1 MKKIHLY
8 QAVALGAMVVLSSCE
23 VPSKPNFNLEQRTSI
38 PIIKSYSLEFL
49 GGRGALIDTTDSSFE
64 DLFRL
69 DGDGKVRIVQE
80 LDFDIGEFDSALPE
94 IQVDPI
100 TIESQIGDIEIDDFN
115 ASFGSEIGSLDLS
128 PEGSDPINAEIG
140 TFNAE
145 FSGSGEAGYAQI
157 TGNDPALVPA
167 GTNIPAGTS
176 PEVVVALNSGDFVEA
191 TIQSGAI
198 RVVFRNELGFNI
210 SSLSSTMF
218 SDGTQIS
225 TQQVTTNITHNSTQ
239 TINFPFN
246 SGDILRVPLQVR
258 LVINWEAQATS
269 AVAGSLI
276 IQEAGDNN
284 LVVRRAVADIPS
296 QVIDPATPNLEIN
309 NPNFVFAIMD
319 NSTDPTANRITVS
332 LRNTSNL
339 PLTNSTF
346 NGLPQLTL
354 RNSDGEILDQPR
366 AFTIAGSPGATSIGF
381 NQTGTAVFNL
391 NGAKLTKV
399 LSYSINAG
407 TQGGNAIEVNATD
420 FLEITASTSEL
431 KLLTVNSDIDPQS
444 DISLSDTK
452 SVQGDF
458 VNAEVERGTLVIS
471 FTNDSQIPLV
481 INELRFFNA
490 TAFRAKNTGRF
501 FNEGSEIGRI
511 TNFSIPPN
519 SSVNTSIDITGR
531 GISATIG
538 YSGRASSPGTNNA
551 VNISSTDQIRTSIT
565 GSVTLKNASAVLDP
579 QSFTS
584 NGTISI
590 DDDEFKLSSPAHF
603 VEIKTGLL
611 NFTSIINEID
621 LDIDDLVISFPD
633 IRRPGGTYGPADSLV
648 IQFTGNNRIR
658 RRTANQPATLQQNL
672 AGYRLY
678 ALNNEIRYNV
688 SARTENTRISVGA
701 DTVRTV
707 NNTDLLKASVEIQ
720 NLKIASAF
728 GEVAVRT
735 INLNSEPETGDK
747 SLDLFN
753 DAVVQ
758 ITDVS
763 DLEELSKRIS
773 NIKFFNPSL
782 NLQYQTNIGVATEIY
797 AAILGI
803 SEQNNEV
810 YLTGRTTPDF
820 LVTSS
825 DTVGGF
831 LSRGVLIPRENLI
844 KFRINGAETM
854 GQTSPL
860 RSISFTSDN
869 SNVDDFLSNLP
880 TSIRFVGKALVN
892 PESGN
897 GFIVD
902 PIDFSTTMGID
913 VPLNF
918 ATNDNPGVSIDT
930 IKTSLKDLPK
940 EGDDNQFKS
949 ARMILRYD
957 NGLPLD
963 LQIALTFMDQNYQTI
978 TQAPLPGRPNDGPYR
993 IAPSAVDPVT
1003 RFATTASSGALIFY
1017 LDENQLRQLHRT
1029 EYIQVE
1035 VTFQSTNGNE
1045 VKIRAT
1051 DKISIGLNAE
1061 FSNSIKID

>member
-1 MKKIHLY
+1 MKKLHLL
-8 QAVALGAMVVLSSCE
+8 QAAAVGAVVVLSSCE
-23 VPSKPNFNLEQRTSI
+23 IPSEPNFKLEQRTSV
-38 PIIKSYSLEFL
+38 PIIKTYSFEFL
-49 GGRGALIDTTDSSFE
+49 GGRGALIDTTNSSFE
-64 DLFRL
+64 DLFAL
-69 DGDGKVRIVQE
+69 EGDGGVRIVQE
-80 LDFDIGEFDSALPE
+80 LEFDIGEFDSAIPE
-94 IQVDPI
+94 IVVDPI
-100 TIESQIGDIEIDDFN
+100 TIESEIGDIEIDDFN

-140 TFNAE
+140 TFNAT
-145 FSGSGEAGYAQI
+145 FSGSGQASYTDI
-157 TGNDPALVPA
+157 TGSDPSVVPQ

-176 PEVVVALNSGDFVEA
+176 PEVVVILQVGTFVEA
-191 TIQSGAI
+191 TIQSGGI
-198 RVVFRNELGFNI
+198 QVVFRNELGFNI
-210 SSLSSTMF
+210 ASLTSTLF
-218 SDGTQIS
+218 SDGSTIS
-225 TQQVTTNITHNSTQ
+225 TPQVTTNITQNSTQ
-239 TINFPFN
+239 TITFPF
-246 SGDILRVPLQVR
+246 SEGTVLKVPLQVR
-258 LVINWEAQATS
+258 LLINWDAQATS
-269 AVAGSLI
+269 SNAGNLL
-276 IQEAGDNN
+276 IQEARDSD
-284 LVVRRAVADIPS
+284 LVVRRAIADIPS

-309 NPNFVFAIMD
+309 NPSFVFAVME
-319 NSTDPTANRITVS
+319 NATQPGVNRITVS

-354 RNSDGEILDQPR
+354 RNSDGDILDQTR
-366 AFTIAGSPGATSIGF
+366 AFVIAGNPGATAIGF
-381 NQTGTAVFNL
+381 NQTGVAEFNL

-407 TQGGNAIEVNATD
+407 TQGGNAIEVNSTD
-420 FLEITASTSEL
+420 FLEITASTSDL
-431 KLLTVNSDIDPQS
+431 KLLSVNSDIDPQS
-444 DISLSDTK
+444 DIELTDTK
-452 SVQGDF
+452 SVEGDF
-458 VNAEVERGTLVIS
+458 VNAEVERGTLVIA

-490 TAFRAKNTGRF
+490 AAFRAKNTGQF

-511 TNFSIPPN
+511 TNFAIPAN
-519 SSVNTSIDITGR
+519 STVNTSIDITGR

-538 YSGRASSPGTNNA
+538 YSGRASSPGTNAA
-551 VNISSTDQIRTSIT
+551 VTIQSTDQIRTSIT

-579 QSFTS
+579 QTFSTT
-584 NGTISI
+584 GTIRI
-590 DDDEFKLSSPAHF
+590 DDGEFKLSSPQHY
-603 VEIKTGLL
+603 VEIKSGLL

-621 LDIDDLVISFPD
+621 LDVDNLIISFPD
-633 IRRPGGTYGPADSLV
+633 IRIPGGNYGPADSLT

-658 RRTANQPATLQQNL
+658 RRTANQPATLQQDM
-672 AGYRLY
+672 AGFRLY

-688 SARTENTRISVGA
+688 NARTENTRIAVGA

-720 NLKIASAF
+720 NLKIAAAF

-753 DAVVQ
+753 EAIVQ

-773 NIKFFNPSL
+773 NISFFNPSL
-782 NLQYQTNIGVATEIY
+782 NLQYQSNIGVDTEIY
-797 AAILGI
+797 AAILGV
-803 SEQNNEV
+803 SSQNNEV
-810 YLTGRTTPDF
+810 YLTGRSTPDF
-820 LVTSS
+820 IVAPS

-831 LSRGVLIPRENLI
+831 FSRGSRIPAENLI
-844 KFRINGAETM
+844 KFRVNGADNLGEL
-854 GQTSPL
+854 SPM
-860 RSISFTSDN
+860 RSISFSSAN

-892 PESGN
+892 PQSGD

-918 ATNDNPGVSIDT
+918 ATNDNPGVSVDT
-930 IKTSLKDLPK
+930 LEVSLKDLPK
-940 EGDDNQFKS
+940 DGDDTEFKS

-963 LQIALTFMDQNYQTI
+963 LQIALTFMDANYQTV

-993 IAPSAVDPVT
+993 ISPAAVDPTT
-1003 RFATTASSGALIFY
+1003 RFATQANSGAIIFF
-1017 LDENQLRQLHRT
+1017 LDENQLKQLHRT
-1029 EYIQVE
+1029 EFIQVE
-1035 VTFQSTNGNE
+1035 VTFQSTNGGQ

-1051 DKISIGLNAE
+1051 DTISIGLNAE
-1061 FSNSIKID
+1061 FSNTINVD